1 MGTSKQLSRRI
12 SALLA
17 PLALNLAGACGESTS
32 VTSVTAP
39 STVSRCAITVQA
51 IDGQVPAQG
60 GSGTISVAAAR
71 DCTWTASS
79 DAPWLSI
86 RAGASG
92 QGDGTVEFA
101 AAANPDPATRRAAVV
116 LNTQRAEIT
125 QAAASCVFSLA
136 GNAASF
142 GQAGGN
148 GTIQVNASSAMCGWS
163 AASDVEWINLRTRS
177 GSGTSQIPF
186 EVLPTTGPPRTG
198 TVTIAEQK
206 FSVTQ
211 AEGCAYAIAPT
222 SFSAPAAGGAGS
234 IAVTTTAGCPWTA
247 LSNAPWLTL
256 SQASGAGPGAVAFS
270 VAASAGIA
278 RTGTAVVAGQ
288 TFTVTQAPGCAYEVQ
303 PAAHA
308 IGAGGGNLSL
318 SVSTAASCP
327 WTASSEV
334 GWITLSTASGAGPAS
349 VTLTVPGTTGPSRS
363 GAVTIAGQRVTVTQ
377 SAGCSYTI
385 APESATVQASGG
397 SGTVTVTTAAGCA
410 WTASSSASWL
420 TIASGGSGSGN
431 GEVRYSAAATT
442 GPARSATLTIAGKT
456 FTLNQGQGCSFTLA
470 PASATIDDD
479 GGQGTFTVQTA
490 AGCGW
495 TSESTVPWITIT
507 AGSSGTGEGQVR
519 FTAARNAGPARSGAI
534 TAGGQ
539 TFTVQ
544 QGNGCAYSLSPT
556 SQSVPAAGGNG
567 TVGVTA
573 GGGCS
578 WTATSNAG
586 WLTISSGSS
595 GSGSGSVGFSAA
607 ANAGP
612 VRSGTLTIGGR
623 TFTVS
628 QAEGCTF
635 SIAPDAATVPASGGA
650 TSVSVTAGGGC
661 SWTAASNAAWV
672 RITGGASGSGNGS
685 VQLSIDPH
693 SGAGRTGTVTI
704 AGRTFTVNQSAGCS
718 YSIAP
723 TAETVPAGGGPV
735 IVQVT
740 APDGCGWT
748 AVSNEAWLPISS
760 GASGSGGGAVR
771 VEVQPNAGA
780 GRTGMVTIA
789 GQTMTV
795 TQQSGCTYAVAPDVV
810 AVGAAGGGARVEVTT
825 GGTCGWTATSGA
837 AWITVTAAGSGTGS
851 GGVDLSMAANAGPAR
866 SGIVT
871 VAGRPVTVNQASG
884 CTYGLSAASQPMG
897 AAGGNS
903 FVNVTAGAGCQWTAI
918 SNASW
923 IVATAG
929 ASGSGDG
936 PVQFTVDPNATGAPR
951 SGTITIA
958 GLTFT
963 VNQE

>member
-1 MGTSKQLSRRI
+1 MRTSSQLSRK
-12 SALLA
+12 SLALFV
-17 PLALNLAGACGESTS
+17 PLALALAGACGESTS

-51 IDGQVPAQG
+51 VDGQIPAQG
-60 GSGTISVAAAR
+60 GSGAISVAAAR

-79 DAPWLSI
+79 DAPWLTI
-86 RAGASG
+86 RTGASG
-92 QGDGTVEFA
+92 QGDGTVEFT

-136 GNAASF
+136 GNSASF

-148 GTIQVNASSAMCGWS
+148 GTIQVNASSAMCGWT
-163 AASDVEWINLRTRS
+163 AVSDVEWIALRTRS

-222 SFSAPAAGGAGS
+222 SFGAPAAGGAGS

-256 SQASGAGPGAVAFS
+256 AQAAGTGPAAVAFS
-270 VAASAGIA
+270 VAPSAGIA

-288 TFTVTQAPGCAYEVQ
+288 TFTVSQAQGCTYAVQ
-303 PAAHA
+303 PSALS
-308 IGAGGGNLSL
+308 IDAGGGNLTL
-318 SVSTAASCP
+318 SVSTAPSCP
-327 WTASSEV
+327 WTAASEA

-349 VTLTVPGTTGPSRS
+349 VTLTVPATTGPSRS
-363 GAVTIAGQRVTVTQ
+363 GAITIAGQRVTITQ
-377 SAGCSYTI
+377 SGGCSYSI
-385 APESATVQASGG
+385 APENATVQASGG

-420 TIASGGSGSGN
+420 TIASGSSGSGN

-442 GPARSATLTIAGKT
+442 GPARSATLTIAGRT

-470 PASATIDDD
+470 PASATINDD

-495 TSESTVPWITIT
+495 TAESAVPWITIA

-519 FTAARNAGPARSGAI
+519 FTVARNSGPARSGAI
-534 TAGGQ
+534 TAAGQ

-544 QGNGCAYSLSPT
+544 QGNGCSYSLSPS

-567 TVGVTA
+567 SVGVSA
-573 GGGCS
+573 GAGCG
-578 WTATSNAG
+578 WTATSNAS
-586 WLTISSGSS
+586 WLTVTSGAS
-595 GSGSGSVGFSAA
+595 GSGNGNVGFSAA
-607 ANAGP
+607 ANGGP

-650 TSVSVTAGGGC
+650 TSVSVTAGAGC
-661 SWTAASNAAWV
+661 SWTAASNAAWI
-672 RITGGASGSGNGS
+672 RITGGASGSGNGV
-685 VQLSIDPH
+685 VQLGVDAH
-693 SGAGRTGTVTI
+693 AGAARTGTATI
-704 AGRTFTVNQSAGCS
+704 AGRTFTVNQGAGCS

-740 APDGCGWT
+740 AADGCAWT
-748 AVSNEAWLPISS
+748 ASSSEAWLPISS

-771 VEVQPNAGA
+771 VEVQPNSGA
-780 GRTGMVTIA
+780 ARTGIVTIA

-795 TQQSGCTYAVAPDVV
+795 TQQSGCTYTVAPESV
-810 AVGAAGGGARVEVTT
+810 AMGAAGGGRRVEVTT
-825 GGTCGWTATSGA
+825 AGTCGWTATSGA
-837 AWITVTAAGSGTGS
+837 AWISVTGSGGTGS
-851 GGVDLSMAANAGPAR
+851 GGVDLAIAANTGPAR
-866 SGIVT
+866 NGTVT
-871 VAGRPVTVNQASG
+871 VAGRTVTVSQDSG
-884 CTYGLSAASQPMG
+884 CTYGLSATSQPMG
-897 AAGGNS
+897 AAGGSS
-903 FVNVTAGAGCQWTAI
+903 FVNVTAGAGCAWTAT

-923 IVATAG
+923 IVVTAG

-936 PVQFTVDPNATGAPR
+936 PVQFTVDPNATGAAR